1 MILWPETLAVVQKI
15 IFHGSGIVFIPVQK
29 ETIWVSHRVLI
40 IPIRNIEV
48 FPEGEESLWDKI
60 QEITSGIGIVKIFDV
75 LHDFGGEVMG
85 RGRKVDI

>member
-1 MILWPETLAVVQKI
+1 MAVFQELVC
-15 IFHGSGIVFIPVQK
+15 HVRYLVVIPVQK
-29 ETIWVSHRVLI
+29 YPVWVRHRVLI